1 MTQPPLPEIDLSE
14 LRVGHYV
21 ILDLGWM
28 AHPFPRSSFLVTA
41 EHELDTLRSLKLR
54 RVRIDPSRSELP
66 EDASAP
72 RPPQAGQAPEAHQ
85 THENPTSKSPG
96 PVALPVSQPTTA
108 APSLADTHR
117 AAQERAERH
126 FQEGA
131 RCFKSVA
138 GLVDKQPEAAAAQ
151 AEAFVS
157 GLLTEMSSHGES
169 AIRLLDQVMGD
180 RHAQH
185 AVNVMVLCLLLGKAV
200 GLSEADLE
208 GLGQAAFLH
217 DVGKLKLP
225 TPVRNLDE
233 SLTPAQRKAYES
245 HVAHGVD
252 IGRSMK
258 LSNPVLQAMAQHH
271 EAVDGTGFPTGCKG
285 ERISRQAQ
293 VLALVNRY
301 DGLCNP
307 WNPARALTPHE
318 AVSRLFASS
327 RARFDAQVLQAFIR
341 MMGVYPPGS
350 IVLLTDGRFA
360 QVHVV
365 NASRPLK
372 PTLLVHMPGLSDQ
385 PFQIV
390 DLAQLPDVSVQRSL
404 RADQLPR
411 AVLDDLA
418 PQARYCYFFERAM
431 QGTGSEGQAS

>member
-1 MTQPPLPEIDLSE
+1 MTQTPLPELELSE

-21 ILDLGWM
+21 VLDLGWM
-28 AHPFPRSSFLVTA
+28 AHPFPRSSFLVTS
-41 EHELDTLRSLKLR
+41 ERELDSLRSLKLQ

-66 EDASAP
+66 DSDSPSAPAASAATGSTTP
-72 RPPQAGQAPEAHQ
+72 FAAQR
-85 THENPTSKSPG
+85 G
-96 PVALPVSQPTTA
+96 PVAGAASPV
-108 APSLADTHR
+108 DVHR

-131 RCFKSVA
+131 RSFKSVT
-138 GLVDKQPEAAAAQ
+138 GLVDKQPEAAAVQAQ
-151 AEAFVS
+151 QFVN
-157 GLLTEMSSHGES
+157 GLLAEMNGHGES

-185 AVNVMVLCLLLGKAV
+185 AVNVMVLCMLLGKAI
-200 GLSEADLE
+200 GLSAAELDS
-208 GLGQAAFLH
+208 LGQAAFLH
-217 DVGKLKLP
+217 DVGKLRLP
-225 TPVRNLDE
+225 TPVRNLDD
-233 SLTPAQRKAYES
+233 SLTPAQRKAYEG
-245 HVAHGVD
+245 HVAFGVE

-258 LSNPVLQAMAQHH
+258 LGNPVLQAMAQHH

-327 RARFDAQVLQAFIR
+327 RTRFDGQVLQAFIR

-350 IVLLTDGRFA
+350 IVQLTDGRFA

-372 PTLLVHMPGLSDQ
+372 PVLLVHEPGPREQ
-385 PFQIV
+385 PFQV
-390 DLAQLPDVSVQRSL
+390 LDLAQMPDVSVQRSL
-404 RADQLPR
+404 RPDQLPR

-418 PQARYCYFFERAM
+418 PRARYCYFFERAV
-431 QGTGSEGQAS
+431 QGSEGQAT

>member
-1 MTQPPLPEIDLSE
+1 MTQPPVTDISLSE
-14 LRVGHYV
+14 LRLGHYV

-28 AHPFPRSSFLVTA
+28 AHPFPRSSFLVTS
-41 EHELDTLRSLKLR
+41 ERELDTLRSLKIK
-54 RVRIDPSRSELP
+54 RVRVDLSRSEFL
-66 EDASAP
+66 EDEAPPATGTADATATDAGSAAATSSP
-72 RPPQAGQAPEAHQ
+72 PQRPPDPALAGLD
-85 THENPTSKSPG
+85 
-96 PVALPVSQPTTA
+96 V
-108 APSLADTHR
+108 HR

-131 RCFKSVA
+131 RCFKSVTA
-138 GLVDKQPEAAAAQ
+138 LVDKQPEAAAAQ
-151 AEAFVS
+151 AQAFVN

-200 GLSEADLE
+200 GLSEAEID

-225 TPVRNLDE
+225 TPVRNLDD

-258 LSNPVLQAMAQHH
+258 LANPVLQAIAQHH

-327 RARFDAQVLQAFIR
+327 RARFDTQVLQAFIR

-350 IVLLTDGRFA
+350 IVQLSDGRFA

-372 PTLLVHMPGLSDQ
+372 PTLLVHAPGQKEQ
-385 PFQIV
+385 PFQVV
-390 DLAQLPDVSVQRSL
+390 DLAQLPSVSVQRSL

-418 PQARYCYFFERAM
+418 PRARYCYFFERAV
-431 QGTGSEGQAS
+431 QGTGSEGPAA

>member
-1 MTQPPLPEIDLSE
+1 MTQPPLPELELSE
-14 LRVGHYV
+14 LRLGHYV

-28 AHPFPRSSFLVTA
+28 AHPFARSSFLITSQ
-41 EHELDTLRSLKLR
+41 HEIDTLRSLKLQ
-54 RVRIDPSRSELP
+54 RVRFDPSRSELQ
-66 EDASAP
+66 EAVGAQAP
-72 RPPQAGQAPEAHQ
+72 SPAGQATSSEGPLVGVSIEA
-85 THENPTSKSPG
+85 PM
-96 PVALPVSQPTTA
+96 AA
-108 APSLADTHR
+108 DAPSAVDEHR
-117 AAQERAERH
+117 AAQKRAERH
-126 FQEGA
+126 FLEGA
-131 RCFKSVA
+131 RCFKAVA
-138 GLVDKQPEAAAAQ
+138 GLVEKQPELAAA
-151 AEAFVS
+151 ESKLFVH
-157 GLLTEMSSHGES
+157 GLMAEMSGHGES

-200 GLSEADLE
+200 GLSETEID

-225 TPVRNLDE
+225 TQVRNLDE
-233 SLTPAQRKAYES
+233 SLTPAQRKAYEG
-245 HVAHGVD
+245 HVAHGVE

-258 LSNPVLQAMAQHH
+258 LGNGALQAMAQHH

-307 WNPARALTPHE
+307 WNPARSLTPHE
-318 AVSRLFASS
+318 AISRLFSTM
-327 RARFDAQVLQAFIR
+327 RAKFDAPVLQAFIR

-350 IVLLTDGRFA
+350 IVQLTDGRFA

-372 PTLLVHMPGLSDQ
+372 PVLLVHEPSTQEQ
-385 PFQIV
+385 PFQV
-390 DLAQLPDVSVQRSL
+390 LDLGQLPGVSVQRSL

-411 AVLDDLA
+411 AVLNALA
-418 PQARYCYFFERAM
+418 PGARYCYFFERAVH
-431 QGTGSEGQAS
+431 GTGAEGHAT